1 MNRTMIPWVA
11 LHGHRTLAALSFRAP
26 SPRQRYAPQMR
37 LPTALMPLE
46 GPVFR
51 SLWFAWLA
59 ANMTM
64 WMNDVASAWLMTTL
78 TDSAV
83 MVALVQSASTLPVFL
98 LGLPS
103 GALADITDRRLYLA
117 STQVWVAAVSLLTAA
132 LAFAGALSA
141 ELLLGLT
148 FLNGIGLAMRWPV
161 FAAIVP
167 EVVTK
172 GQLPAALALNGI
184 SMNLSRVVGPTVAGA
199 LLASAGT
206 AWVFV
211 LNAVVAAGALV
222 VILRWR
228 SEKRSTAL
236 PAERFVGAIRIGL
249 QHVRESPR
257 MRAVTLRVFLFSLQM
272 SALVALMPLV
282 ARQLGGG
289 GPGMFTVMLATM
301 GTGAIAAALLLPR
314 WRARLDRDQ
323 LVLCGTLVHGAASAL
338 VVLAPQIWIA
348 LPAIFIVG
356 MAWIST
362 ANTMST
368 AAQLALPNWVR
379 ARGMAVY
386 QMALMGGTAFGAML
400 FGNVA
405 ASFGVQAAVV
415 CAAAAGVLLLPVAR
429 RWSVGGKDVDL
440 EPAPTSEVP
449 EPVPAIH
456 PTEGPVMVTVEYR
469 INPARAEE
477 FVEVM
482 QLTRAARLRRGALSW
497 GLFRD
502 TASEGCYLEYFL
514 HENWLEHQ
522 RRLERFTAADAELRD
537 RRIAFHI
544 GAEPP
549 VRKRYVG
556 DQRYHARQANS

>member
-1 MNRTMIPWVA
+1 MK
-11 LHGHRTLAALSFRAP
+11 
-26 SPRQRYAPQMR
+26 

-103 GALADITDRRLYLA
+103 GALADISDRRLYLA
-117 STQVWVAAVSLLTAA
+117 STQLWVAAVSLLTAA
-132 LAFAGALSA
+132 LAFANALSA

-199 LLASAGT
+199 LLAGAGT

-228 SEKRSTAL
+228 SVKRQTTL
-236 PAERFVGAIRIGL
+236 PGERFFGAVRIGL

-282 ARQLGGG
+282 ARRLSGA
-289 GPGMFTVMLATM
+289 GPGMFTLLLATM
-301 GTGAIAAALLLPR
+301 GTGAIAAALLMPR
-314 WRARLDRDQ
+314 WRARLGRDQ
-323 LVLCGTLVHGAASAL
+323 IVLWGSLMHAAASG
-338 VVLAPQIWIA
+338 VVALAPATWIA

-362 ANTMST
+362 ANTLST

-379 ARGMAVY
+379 ARGMSVY
-386 QMALMGGTAFGAML
+386 QMALMGGTALGAML
-400 FGNVA
+400 FGSVA
-405 ASFGVQAAVV
+405 ARFGVQAAIVS
-415 CAAAAGVLLLPVAR
+415 AAVAGVLLLPIVR
-429 RWSVGGKDVDL
+429 RWSVGGKDVNLDL
-440 EPAPTSEVP
+440 VPATEVM
-449 EPVPAIH
+449 EPVTAVQPD
-456 PTEGPVMVTVEYR
+456 EGPVMVTVEYH
-469 INPARAEE
+469 INPAHAAE
-477 FVEVM
+477 FVQVM
-482 QLTRAARLRRGALSW
+482 HLTRAARLRRGALSW

-502 TASEGCYLEYFL
+502 TAIQGCYLEYFL

-522 RRLERFTAADAELRD
+522 RRLERFTAADAELRE
-537 RRIAFHI
+537 RRLAFHI
-544 GAEPP
+544 GEQPP

-556 DQRYHARQANS
+556 DQRYHF

>member
-1 MNRTMIPWVA
+1 
-11 LHGHRTLAALSFRAP
+11 
-26 SPRQRYAPQMR
+26 MR
-37 LPTALMPLE
+37 LPAALMPLE

-51 SLWFAWLA
+51 SLWLAWLG

-64 WMNDVASAWLMTTL
+64 WMNDVAAAWLMTTL

-83 MVALVQSASTLPVFL
+83 MVALVQSASTLPMFL

-117 STQVWVAAVSLLTAA
+117 STQLWVAAVSLLTAS
-132 LAFAGALSA
+132 LAFADALSA
-141 ELLLGLT
+141 KLLLALT

-172 GQLPAALALNGI
+172 AQLPAALALNGI
-184 SMNLSRVVGPTVAGA
+184 SMNLSRILGPTVAGA
-199 LLASAGT
+199 LLAGAGA
-206 AWVFV
+206 AWVFI
-211 LNAVVAAGALV
+211 LNAVVAVGALV

-228 SEKRSTAL
+228 SVKRPTTL
-236 PAERFVGAIRIGL
+236 PGERFLGAIRIGL

-282 ARQLGGG
+282 ARRLSGA
-289 GPGMFTVMLATM
+289 GPGMFTVLLATM
-301 GTGAIAAALLLPR
+301 GSGAIAAALLLPR

-323 LVLCGTLVHGAASAL
+323 MVFWGSLTHAAASAT
-338 VVLAPQIWIA
+338 VALAPAPWIA
-348 LPAIFIVG
+348 LPSIFLVG

-362 ANTMST
+362 ANTLST
-368 AAQLALPNWVR
+368 SAQLALPDWVR

-386 QMALMGGTAFGAML
+386 QMALMGGTALGAML

-405 ASFGVQAAVV
+405 ARFGVQAAIVS
-415 CAAAAGVLLLPVAR
+415 AAAAGAVLLPIVR
-429 RWSVGGKDVDL
+429 NWSVGGKDVNLDRVPTHDLL
-440 EPAPTSEVP
+440 EPVT
-449 EPVPAIH
+449 AIH
-456 PTEGPVMVTVEYR
+456 LDEGPVMVTVEYQ
-469 INPARAEE
+469 IDPAQAAE
-477 FVEVM
+477 FIEVM

-502 TASEGCYLEYFL
+502 TAIRGCYLEYFL

-522 RRLERFTAADAELRD
+522 RRLERFTAADAELRE
-537 RRIAFHI
+537 RRLAFHI
-544 GAEPP
+544 GEQPP
-549 VRKRYVG
+549 LRKRYVG
-556 DQRYHARQANS
+556 SQRLHL

>member
-1 MNRTMIPWVA
+1 
-11 LHGHRTLAALSFRAP
+11 
-26 SPRQRYAPQMR
+26 MR

-117 STQVWVAAVSLLTAA
+117 STQLWVAVVALLTAG
-132 LAFAGALSA
+132 LAFAGALTA
-141 ELLLGLT
+141 ELLLILT

-161 FAAIVP
+161 FAAIVA
-167 EVVTK
+167 EVVNRE
-172 GQLPAALALNGI
+172 QLPAALALNGI

-199 LLASAGT
+199 LLAGAGT

-211 LNAVVAAGALV
+211 LNAFVAAGALV

-228 SEKRSTAL
+228 SVKRQTTL
-236 PAERFVGAIRIGL
+236 PGERFLGAVRIGW

-272 SALVALMPLV
+272 SALVALLPLV
-282 ARQLGGG
+282 ARRLSGA
-289 GPGMFTVMLATM
+289 GPGMFTLLLAAM
-301 GTGAIAAALLLPR
+301 GTGAIVAAMLLPR

-323 LVLCGTLVHGAASAL
+323 IVVWGSLLHAAASAG
-338 VVLAPQIWIA
+338 VALAPSAWIA
-348 LPAIFIVG
+348 LPAIFMVG

-362 ANTMST
+362 ANTLST
-368 AAQLALPNWVR
+368 AAQLALPDWVR
-379 ARGMAVY
+379 ARGMSVY
-386 QMALMGGTAFGAML
+386 QMALMGGTALGAML
-400 FGNVA
+400 FGNIA
-405 ASFGVQAAVV
+405 ASFGVQAAIVS
-415 CAAAAGVLLLPVAR
+415 ASAAGTLLIPFVR
-429 RWSVGGKDVDL
+429 RWSVGGKDVNLD
-440 EPAPTSEVP
+440 PAPTTEVL
-449 EPVPAIH
+449 EPVAGVH
-456 PTEGPVMVTVEYR
+456 PDEGPVMVTVEYR
-469 INPARAEE
+469 INPAHAAA

-502 TASEGCYLEYFL
+502 TASHGCYLEYFL

-522 RRLERFTAADAELRD
+522 RRLERYTAADAELRE
-537 RRIAFHI
+537 RRLAFHI
-544 GAEPP
+544 DERPP
-549 VRKRYVG
+549 VHRRYVG
-556 DQRYHARQANS
+556 DQQRHF